1 VKSGLGPDGAEE
13 GVPDDLE
20 YESSTN
26 IDMGCFLP
34 SISHRRRMKQRLV
47 KRDEPFLAST
57 LLDSFDDGLIV
68 GIGEVRRIRDVF
80 ETHDEDEGDSE
91 SQLGVELSYI
101 ATER

>member
-1 VKSGLGPDGAEE
+1 MAPRKEFLMILSTNQA
-13 GVPDDLE
+13 
-20 YESSTN
+20 TN
-26 IDMGCFLP
+26 IDMACFLP

-57 LLDSFDDGLIV
+57 VLDSFDDGLIV

-80 ETHDEDEGDSE
+80 ETHDEDDGESE
-91 SQLGVELSYI
+91 SQLEIELSYI

>member
-1 VKSGLGPDGAEE
+1 
-13 GVPDDLE
+13 
-20 YESSTN
+20 
-26 IDMGCFLP
+26 
-34 SISHRRRMKQRLV
+34 
-47 KRDEPFLAST
+47 
-57 LLDSFDDGLIV
+57 LIV